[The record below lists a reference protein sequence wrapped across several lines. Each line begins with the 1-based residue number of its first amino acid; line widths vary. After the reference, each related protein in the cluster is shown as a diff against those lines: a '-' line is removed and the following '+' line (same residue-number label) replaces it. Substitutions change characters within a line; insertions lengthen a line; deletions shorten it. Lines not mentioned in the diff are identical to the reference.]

1 MDNLLSDLFAWMAQR
16 ADPPQSAQRQTCAAL
31 RKRHLSA
38 VRAGMGEEFYEK
50 LRDAADECAYLDAEE
65 AFLWGL
71 RLGLALNRL

>member
-1 MDNLLSDLFAWMAQR
+1 MESLLTDLFSMAQEHS
-16 ADPPQSAQRQTCAAL
+16 PSTHSAQRQACAAL
-31 RKRHLSA
+31 RERHLSA

-71 RLGLALNRL
+71 RLCLALNRL